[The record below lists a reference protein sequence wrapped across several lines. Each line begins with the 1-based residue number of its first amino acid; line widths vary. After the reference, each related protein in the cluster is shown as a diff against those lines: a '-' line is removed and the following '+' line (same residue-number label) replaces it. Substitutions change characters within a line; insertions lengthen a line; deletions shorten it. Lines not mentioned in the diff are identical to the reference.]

1 LQAEGRTALTLRRFE
16 RPQASGLSLW
26 NPITKPLW
34 ITALA
39 VLILDRV
46 TKMWAVAAL
55 TDQPPRDFI
64 GSILRLHL
72 IGNAGAA
79 FSVGMGRSALLSAFA
94 FFVIGAIIYFA
105 TSLVSKR
112 WALTLGLVLG
122 GALGNLFDRVTQSKG
137 GFLQGEVIDF
147 LELPHWPI
155 FNLADMAVSTAAV
168 LAIILSIKNI
178 APTDKRPDRRLG

>member
-1 LQAEGRTALTLRRFE
+1 
-16 RPQASGLSLW
+16 
-26 NPITKPLW
+26 
-34 ITALA
+34 
-39 VLILDRV
+39 
-46 TKMWAVAAL
+46 MWAVAAL

-79 FSVGMGRSALLSAFA
+79 FSVGMGRSVLLSAFA
-94 FFVIGAIIYFA
+94 FFVISAIIYFA
-105 TSLVSKR
+105 TSLISKR

-122 GALGNLFDRVTQSKG
+122 GALGNLIDRITQSKG

-155 FNLADMAVSTAAV
+155 FNVADMAVSTAAV

-178 APTDKRPDRRLG
+178 APTGKRPDRRLG